1 MWEQSLLLCLL
12 LEAFLLPYLLAFQ
25 PEVVGGISMFFV
37 FIIACEFVFTVDIY
51 VQARMGYYSDGNLI
65 RDKKRTIRRYIR
77 SWHFALDVIAIV
89 PVQILVIGFPR
100 VVAKL
105 LFVKLLR
112 WSRLPHLVSSLDEF
126 YAKQFVVLKLLK
138 VLASTLY
145 LAHVLA
151 CIRYSFGEDTSQN
164 NPWLPASSLHHL
176 PLHRHYLAA
185 LFWSVGIMTGL
196 FEGEL
201 PRHNAEFLFTILVA
215 LCGFSMFTTLCAT
228 IFVISKCESGNTEAV
243 GARINQ
249 LVHVLSFHH
258 VPENQQTQAIDYLKR
273 YYTDAESTDRETAK
287 ILCPSIAN
295 DIQVELLKATIA
307 EVSIFGGCSDQFIV
321 AMTSLLEMIAV
332 PAQTTLFTVG
342 DHGNA
347 MYVVHSGV
355 LAIIVKSVTV
365 REIRKGACFGE
376 LYVFSKLPCMATITT
391 TTYAILYKLSRFHC
405 ERVLEGYPDCASVI
419 AVHVRAMFKLLNISD
434 DNLGSDVSTSIST
447 PITPRKLTS
456 RRTSVTAGK
465 TALIGGPT
473 LIKIPSRRDSKV
485 MPSRRESITQKLSK
499 ATGAI
504 GPLRRDISQWSKR
517 TIVVDNVQKRFTA
530 SAFEQNQFIETST
543 RIQLFLRR
551 QKVPLAIHH
560 RVKSFL
566 DYWWSSHRGAVIRE
580 LLADLPRSMRLE
592 LRRSICM
599 PVLQTLALLQGV
611 HSVRD
616 KLEEI
621 LVENAEFI
629 LYGQGETVYR
639 HGDYVTGMFFLLEG
653 EVCVVKVGGPP
664 SEVPRG
670 GFFGIAALTQKERGE
685 GYTEHVSANRGC
697 ILLFVSR
704 EQLQAMEAIFPA
716 LKTELLALDQRL
728 LNNKL
733 AGLNVNNYQEV
744 DNQIEVPSRVF
755 YTRSSLEAE
764 I

>member
-1 MWEQSLLLCLL
+1 MWWLLLLLSNLCYCWLLIPVQVIFPLWQRPTWIFQTTDTIANVVLVFDLVANLNLSFMVDSDKVMDPKQSRNRYLKGDFAFDLVCALPYEYLNMDNYGLLRLPRLLRVLHLKKQLQEIEHFIQLNSRRQLL
-12 LEAFLLPYLLAFQ
+12 LFIILLMMMFH
-25 PEVVGGISMFFV
+25 VVACVYFGISYIEGFDPNENEAWICPTSLCLHRLNATHLENCNGTKF
-37 FIIACEFVFTVDIY
+37 AEDINRDELEGITAMEY
-51 VQARMGYYSDGNLI
+51 FRSLYYAVG
-65 RDKKRTIRRYIR
+65 
-77 SWHFALDVIAIV
+77 
-89 PVQILVIGFPR
+89 
-100 VVAKL
+100 
-105 LFVKLLR
+105 
-112 WSRLPHLVSSLDEF
+112 
-126 YAKQFVVLKLLK
+126 
-138 VLASTLY
+138 VLASPGKT
-145 LAHVLA
+145 V
-151 CIRYSFGEDTSQN
+151 EPTSDRQ
-164 NPWLPASSLHHL
+164 LV
-176 PLHRHYLAA
+176 AA
-185 LFWSVGIMTGL
+185 LVLMLGG
-196 FEGEL
+196 
-201 PRHNAEFLFTILVA
+201 FL
-215 LCGFSMFTTLCAT
+215 
-228 IFVISKCESGNTEAV
+228 ISA
-243 GARINQ
+243 
-249 LVHVLSFHH
+249 
-258 VPENQQTQAIDYLKR
+258 
-273 YYTDAESTDRETAK
+273 
-287 ILCPSIAN
+287 
-295 DIQVELLKATIA
+295 
-307 EVSIFGGCSDQFIV
+307 
-321 AMTSLLEMIAV
+321 
-332 PAQTTLFTVG
+332 
-342 DHGNA
+342 
-347 MYVVHSGV
+347 
-355 LAIIVKSVTV
+355 
-365 REIRKGACFGE
+365 
-376 LYVFSKLPCMATITT
+376 
-391 TTYAILYKLSRFHC
+391 
-405 ERVLEGYPDCASVI
+405 
-419 AVHVRAMFKLLNISD
+419 
-434 DNLGSDVSTSIST
+434 
-447 PITPRKLTS
+447 
-456 RRTSVTAGK
+456 
-465 TALIGGPT
+465 
-473 LIKIPSRRDSKV
+473 
-485 MPSRRESITQKLSK
+485 
-499 ATGAI
+499 
-504 GPLRRDISQWSKR
+504 
-517 TIVVDNVQKRFTA
+517 IVVDNVQKRFTA